1 MSAIGKLVKTL
12 MVSYG
17 NKNPL
22 RNYYYK
28 SFHKCIADALNKKGV
43 KSYCTA
49 NIYNHFSSNHI
60 SNKERESII
69 ELANNSIENTF
80 DYLGSGPCKLDP
92 INWGCDFISGFEW
105 APGLYYKKYK
115 QVNLGDNAD
124 VKVPRELSRSH
135 FLLHLALAY
144 QFKRDS
150 KYAQKAYDLILDW
163 IDANPLMYSINWCCS
178 MDVGIRAMNWVW
190 AISYLQDHEVSEGTI
205 NKIHGSLYQHGW
217 FIYHNLEGNI
227 FGYNNN
233 HYFSDIVGLL
243 HIAVH
248 FQHDKQGNEW
258 FQYALKE
265 FFRELRLQILP
276 CGMLYEGSTHY
287 NRLVLELIIPSI
299 TLLQRTG
306 YNIPADIMGRFESM
320 FDFTKQIIMPDG
332 TFPIIADQDNGRGL
346 PWGADDINDMRY
358 LLSLGASVFNR
369 ADFKSLGNGYN
380 IYCAVFGRSY
390 NDFNSIP
397 DETYLPESTYI
408 RDAGFAV
415 MRKENNYLIFNADN
429 QGMYKDSGTTI
440 YHTHS
445 DWFSFVLAVKGVSF
459 IVDPGTYVY
468 SSDADKRNLF
478 RSTSMHNTVT
488 VDGMDQEEINP
499 KTLWN
504 MVRKG
509 RVEVMKWVS
518 NSTEDVIVCSH
529 NGYER
534 LENPVNHSRSIRFD
548 KQSNIWQI
556 TDTINS
562 SGKHHIESHFHL
574 AEGVSI
580 ERKEAGFVLTIHNV
594 QVLMTI
600 DADHKVIPSI
610 RNCQLSKSYGQIMDS
625 KEIVIEADC
634 SLTISVTFKT
644 I

>member
-1 MSAIGKLVKTL
+1 MSAIGKLVDTL
-12 MVSYG
+12 TVSYG

-22 RNYYYK
+22 RNYYYRT
-28 SFHKCIADALNKKGV
+28 FHK
-43 KSYCTA
+43 
-49 NIYNHFSSNHI
+49 FI
-60 SNKERESII
+60 SNALHQRGVSYYLPANVCNPIATGHIGKDECDAIMA
-69 ELANNSIENTF
+69 LANNTLDNTF
-80 DYLGSGPCKLDP
+80 DYLGSGPCKLEP
-92 INWGCDFISGFEW
+92 VYWSRDFISDFEW
-105 APGLYYKKYK
+105 KKGTYYRRYH
-115 QVNLGDNAD
+115 QVSLNDNAD

-144 QFKRDS
+144 QFTRES
-150 KYAQKAYDLILDW
+150 KYAQKAYDLIQDW
-163 IDANPLMYSINWCCS
+163 IDENPLMYSINWCCS
-178 MDVGIRAMNWVW
+178 MDVGIRAMNWIW
-190 AISYLQDHEVSEGTI
+190 ALSILNNYPIPEDIT
-205 NKIHGSLYQHGW
+205 NKIKGSLYQHGW

-243 HIAVH
+243 HISV
-248 FQHDKQGNEW
+248 FYRKDKAGAKW
-258 FQYALKE
+258 FDYSLKE
-265 FFRELRLQILP
+265 FYRELRLQILP

-299 TLLQRTG
+299 TLLQRNG
-306 YNIPADIMGRFESM
+306 YSIPTDIMGRFESM

-358 LLSLGASVFNR
+358 LLSLGASIFNR

-380 IYCAVFGRSY
+380 IYCAVFGGSY

-488 VDGMDQEEINP
+488 VDGKDQEEIDP

-518 NSTEDVIVCSH
+518 NSREDVIACSH

-534 LENPVNHSRSIRFD
+534 LDNPVNHSRSIRFD

-562 SGKHHIESHFHL
+562 SGKHHVESHFHL

-580 ERKEAGFVLTIHNV
+580 ERNEAGFVLTRHNV